1 MPSISKKIRLLIAD
15 DQPVILRGLSI
26 IIGSETDIE
35 VVGLANDGA
44 EAVQLAIELC
54 PDVIIMDLHM
64 PNLSGVEAI
73 RNIMLHNA
81 EIKIIVLT
89 TIAESELISNAIRS
103 GAHTYLLKDAAE
115 QDILKTI
122 RSALPSNSSGA
133 NEILCQNSQQ
143 PNDAEVL

>member
-1 MPSISKKIRLLIAD
+1 MIAD

-54 PDVIIMDLHM
+54 PDVIIMDLRM

-73 RNIMLHNA
+73 RNIMHHNA

-89 TIAESELISNAIRS
+89 TIAESELLSNAIRS

-115 QDILKTI
+115 QDVLKTI
-122 RSALPSNSSGA
+122 RSAVLGNSNGP

-143 PNDAEVL
+143 PNSAEIL

>member
-1 MPSISKKIRLLIAD
+1 MSSISKKIRLLIAD